1 MADDK
6 SMQWFYYDEDSQ
18 FEKLLEACNVKGI
31 RERRL

>member
-1 MADDK
+1 
-6 SMQWFYYDEDSQ
+6 MQWFYYDEDSQ